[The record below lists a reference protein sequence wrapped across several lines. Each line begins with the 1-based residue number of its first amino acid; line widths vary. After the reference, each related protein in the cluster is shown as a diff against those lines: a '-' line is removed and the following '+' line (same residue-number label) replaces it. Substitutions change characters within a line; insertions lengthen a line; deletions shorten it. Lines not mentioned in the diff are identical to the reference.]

1 MRHHVFELRQYTLHP
16 GQREVLISM
25 FDRHFLE
32 SQEAVGIRVIGQ
44 FRDLDRPDHF
54 VWIRS
59 FEDMVTRDASLRA
72 FYGGPLWKAHR
83 EAANATMIDSD
94 DVLLLRPAARGE
106 PFGRLD
112 DTRPG
117 PDADARPA
125 SLVLGTV
132 WLLDRP
138 VDGDFPLLRGAGPPG
153 LGRRRR
159 AAPGVPADRGVEEH
173 LPSAPGPQ
181 RRARLRLVCHLRW
194 RGGVERLR
202 GRAGALA
209 GVERRGPSPA
219 GGAGARHPAAP
230 PAAHRALAAPLS
242 AGPTGGG

>member
-44 FRDLDRPDHF
+44 FRGLDRPDHF

-132 WLLDRP
+132 WLLNRP
-138 VDGDFPLLRGAGPPG
+138 VDGDFLRFFEEQVRPVLVGAGGPP
-153 LGRRRR
+153 R
-159 AAPGVPADRGVEEH
+159 ACLQTEESRNTFPQLPVRNGEHAFVWFATFAGEEGWSAYEAELERSLEWNAAVLPRLAAQVRGT
-173 LPSAPGPQ
+173 Q
-181 RRARLRLVCHLRW
+181 RLRLQPTARSLLR
-194 RGGVERLR
+194 
-202 GRAGALA
+202 
-209 GVERRGPSPA
+209 
-219 GGAGARHPAAP
+219 
-230 PAAHRALAAPLS
+230 
-242 AGPTGGG
+242 

>member
-112 DTRPG
+112 DPRPG

-132 WLLDRP
+132 WLLHRP
-138 VDGDFPLLRGAGPPG
+138 VDGDFLRFFEEQVRPVLVGAGGPP
-153 LGRRRR
+153 R
-159 AAPGVPADRGVEEH
+159 ACLQTEESRNTFPQLPVRNGEHAFVWFATFAGEQGWSAYEAELERSLEWNAAVLPRLAAQVRGT
-173 LPSAPGPQ
+173 Q
-181 RRARLRLVCHLRW
+181 RLRLQPTARSLLR
-194 RGGVERLR
+194 
-202 GRAGALA
+202 
-209 GVERRGPSPA
+209 
-219 GGAGARHPAAP
+219 
-230 PAAHRALAAPLS
+230 
-242 AGPTGGG
+242 

>member
-1 MRHHVFELRQYTLHP
+1 MRHHVFELRPYTLHP

-132 WLLDRP
+132 WLLHRP
-138 VDGDFPLLRGAGPPG
+138 VDGDFLRFFEEQVRPVLVGAGGPP
-153 LGRRRR
+153 R
-159 AAPGVPADRGVEEH
+159 ACLQTEESRNTFPQLPVRNGEHAFVWFATFAGEEGWSAYEAELERSLEWNAAVLPRLAAQVRGT
-173 LPSAPGPQ
+173 Q
-181 RRARLRLVCHLRW
+181 RLRLQPTARSLLR
-194 RGGVERLR
+194 
-202 GRAGALA
+202 
-209 GVERRGPSPA
+209 
-219 GGAGARHPAAP
+219 
-230 PAAHRALAAPLS
+230 
-242 AGPTGGG
+242 

>member
-16 GQREVLISM
+16 GQREVLVSM

-138 VDGDFPLLRGAGPPG
+138 VDGDFLRFFEEQVRPVLVGAGGPP
-153 LGRRRR
+153 R
-159 AAPGVPADRGVEEH
+159 ACLQTEESRNTFPQLPVRNGEHAFVWCATFAGEEGWSAYEAELERSLEWNAAVLPRLAAQVRGT
-173 LPSAPGPQ
+173 Q
-181 RRARLRLVCHLRW
+181 RLRLQPTARSLLR
-194 RGGVERLR
+194 
-202 GRAGALA
+202 
-209 GVERRGPSPA
+209 
-219 GGAGARHPAAP
+219 
-230 PAAHRALAAPLS
+230 
-242 AGPTGGG
+242 

>member
-1 MRHHVFELRQYTLHP
+1 MRHRVFELRQYTLHP

-132 WLLDRP
+132 WLLHRP
-138 VDGDFPLLRGAGPPG
+138 VDGDFLRFFEEQVRPVLVGAGGSP
-153 LGRRRR
+153 R
-159 AAPGVPADRGVEEH
+159 ACLQTEESRNTFPQLPVRTGEHAFVWFATFAGEEGWSAYEAELERSLEWNAAVLPRLAAQVRGT
-173 LPSAPGPQ
+173 Q
-181 RRARLRLVCHLRW
+181 RLRLQPTARSLLR
-194 RGGVERLR
+194 
-202 GRAGALA
+202 
-209 GVERRGPSPA
+209 
-219 GGAGARHPAAP
+219 
-230 PAAHRALAAPLS
+230 
-242 AGPTGGG
+242 

>member
-54 VWIRS
+54 VWLRS
-59 FEDMVTRDASLRA
+59 FEDMDARDTALRA
-72 FYGGPLWKAHR
+72 FYGGALWKAHR

-112 DTRPG
+112 DPRPG
-117 PDADARPA
+117 PEADARST

-138 VDGDFPLLRGAGPPG
+138 VDGEFLRFFEEQVRPVVVGAGGSPRACLQTEEALNTFPQLPVRAGEHAFAWFTTFPG
-153 LGRRRR
+153 QERWSAYQGELERSLEWNSEVLPRLAPRLR
-159 AAPGVPADRGVEEH
+159 A
-173 LPSAPGPQ
+173 SQ
-181 RRARLRLVCHLRW
+181 RLRL
-194 RGGVERLR
+194 E
-202 GRAGALA
+202 
-209 GVERRGPSPA
+209 PT
-219 GGAGARHPAAP
+219 ARSLF
-230 PAAHRALAAPLS
+230 R
-242 AGPTGGG
+242 